1 MEFYNNVE
9 RTLIFLQFEMKW
21 LFYEKCTNG
30 SVLVA
35 RFGGTY
41 VTGTTPTTPYRWYVY
56 DVMVGS

>member
-9 RTLIFLQFEMKW
+9 RTLIFLQFEMQW

-30 SVLVA
+30 NVLVA

-41 VTGTTPTTPYRWYVY
+41 VGTTPTTPYRRYVY
-56 DVMVGS
+56 DAMVGS